1 MCLLSYGRRNLILES
16 ITMKIPSGAKV
27 NPVRSGMIQMHDEA
41 DALAKAKQKM
51 RFGVD
56 YIYEEHPIGVPF
68 IAQVKIKADPSCAS
82 MCVNGKELRY
92 NPEFVNH
99 ISVNAVKWV
108 VLHEMM
114 HLMLGHHIRRGD
126 RNHRGYNIAGDLS
139 INHLLEEYMRRLD
152 VYDELVNELGV
163 LMPRH
168 EPYTNIP
175 AGLSSE
181 DNYRRL
187 EKDAV
192 DQMDDEQQSVA
203 GDDESDDE
211 SDDGSNS
218 GDGDGEGDGQQSNDS
233 GDGSQGKGG
242 KPGAGGEQGESKGTD
257 LGNCKTMTEVF
268 DEQLGGKQ
276 LIGEVADSPV
286 IDEEGIDVAEEQYEA
301 TAVQAVQLMKE
312 QGRGAGYGIA
322 MIEDII
328 TKKAVNDWRKL
339 REMITK
345 TTLGGINY
353 KRPHRRRT
361 VKHSFVPANR
371 TKGRTKGAIM
381 VDTSGSMGTHEM
393 DEAFVQMSQ
402 LLREWPKAEITMVQC
417 DTIIHDRS
425 IKEFTYNDLPLRMP
439 RSWYGNG
446 GTEMQPGVD
455 WIKERRN
462 EYDWA
467 IFVTDMGFG
476 YNALTESGVP
486 TFFVGVNASAGIK
499 LPQKSYHYIP
509 VVVEA

>member
-1 MCLLSYGRRNLILES
+1 
-16 ITMKIPSGAKV
+16 MKIPNGARV
-27 NPVRSGMIQMHDEA
+27 NHAALGFLPQDESEV
-41 DALAKAKQKM
+41 LAKARQKM

-68 IAQVKIKADPSCAS
+68 IAQVKIKAAPSCGT
-82 MCVNGKELRY
+82 MCVNGVELRY
-92 NPEFVNH
+92 DPVFVNRL
-99 ISVNAVKWV
+99 SVNAVKWV

-114 HLMLGHHIRRGD
+114 HLMLGHHIRRGE
-126 RNHRGYNIAGDLS
+126 RNVRGYNIAGDLS
-139 INHLLEEYMRRLD
+139 INHLLLEYLHRLD
-152 VYDELVNELGV
+152 VYKELVEEFGL
-163 LMPRH
+163 LMPRR

-187 EKDAV
+187 EQDAV

-203 GDDESDDE
+203 GQDESDDE
-211 SDDGSNS
+211 SDDGSAS
-218 GDGDGEGDGQQSNDS
+218 GDGDGDGDGQESSDS
-233 GDGSQGKGG
+233 GDNSQGDGD
-242 KPGAGGEQGESKGTD
+242 KPGNNGEQGESKGTD
-257 LGNCKTMTEVF
+257 LGNCKSMTEVF
-268 DEQLGGKQ
+268 DEQLDGKQ

-286 IDEEGIDVAEEQYEA
+286 ISEEGIDVAEEQYEA

-312 QGRGAGYGIA
+312 QGKGAGYGIA
-322 MIEDII
+322 MIEEII

-353 KRPHRRRT
+353 KRQHRRRT

-371 TKGRTKGAIM
+371 SRGKTKGVLV

-402 LLREWPKAEITMVQC
+402 LFREWPKAEVTMVQC
-417 DTIIHDRS
+417 DAVIHNKG
-425 IKEFTYNDLPLRMP
+425 IKDYTYNDLPIRIP
-439 RSWYGNG
+439 REWYGNG

-455 WIKERRN
+455 WIKERRS

-467 IFVTDMGFG
+467 IFVTDMGFS
-476 YNALTESGVP
+476 YNSLTESGVP
-486 TFFVGVNASAGIK
+486 TFFVGVNARAGIE